1 MSEVQTA
8 FNSAISLAHKTTQI
22 AQPPT
27 RIPSISKVKVS
38 KDTSG
43 KITVAFPYDPSRISK
58 IKTIEGHK
66 WNPDKKHWSFP
77 DSEGVLHKILKI
89 FGQEQVHIDPALH
102 VSPIVLD
109 KVREAIQ
116 SRHYSRRTEQTYV

>member
-8 FNSAISLAHKTTQI
+8 LNSAISLVHKTTQI

-38 KDTSG
+38 RDTSS
-43 KITVAFPYDPSRISK
+43 KITVAFSYDPSRTSE

-66 WNPDKKHWSFP
+66 WTSGLFRNYLGIRMSARLWFTPLES
-77 DSEGVLHKILKI
+77 
-89 FGQEQVHIDPALH
+89 PAF
-102 VSPIVLD
+102 
-109 KVREAIQ
+109 
-116 SRHYSRRTEQTYV
+116 